1 MSRVVIKTEGFK
13 EFEAAI
19 AKNPQVVYVRGREFL
34 NRALMAYR
42 IVTGKPSVLI
52 TTLDIFW

>member
-42 IVTGKPSVLI
+42 RKIEGAPGE
-52 TTLDIFW
+52 